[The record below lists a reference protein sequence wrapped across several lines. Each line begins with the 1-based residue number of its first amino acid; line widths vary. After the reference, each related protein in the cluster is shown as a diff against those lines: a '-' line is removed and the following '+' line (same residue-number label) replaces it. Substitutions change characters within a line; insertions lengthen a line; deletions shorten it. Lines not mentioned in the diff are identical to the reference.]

1 MCQAL
6 GGFAVSEHCLFQKD
20 IIAIFD
26 VVGYEYRP
34 KQDDFYD
41 VNCLGDEQDCTLTKH
56 NIEFVKDINGDNAPE
71 VLITD
76 SNVFKYGVTGTGFSL
91 LSQNK
96 SSYQVLIGEMAG
108 IYQPLATRGKNGY
121 PDVMVGGRGFC
132 FGVWRYDG
140 KQYTL
145 NRHATFDGKVC
156 TLDNIGNSHAIDR

>member
-6 GGFAVSEHCLFQKD
+6 GGFAVGEHCLSQKD

-56 NIEFVKDINGDNAPE
+56 NISFVKDINGDNTPE

-76 SNVFKYGVTGTGFSL
+76 SNVFKYGATGTGFSL

-96 SSYQVLIGEMAG
+96 SGYQVLIGEMAG
-108 IYQPLATRGKNGY
+108 IYQPLSTRGKNGY

-156 TLDNIGNSHAIDR
+156 TLDNIGSSHAIDR